1 MLDKIVCY
9 NPDCK
14 RIPSIKIDQEYPF
27 IEVNCSIHKNKRYPI
42 KYYLDLCQ
50 NGSILT
56 CQECFKKLPN
66 NNFIFYCI
74 NCKKYLDSK
83 CFYATC
89 FKKGHKSQKKK
100 LEEINS
106 GIVGSCKHNKGFI
119 KYCKNCD
126 MPLCKDCLGKNNNH
140 INHELQEIKVKS
152 TNDLNVLKNILDKQ
166 EEIFEKQK
174 NLILEYLE
182 ELKNKLKIKRAI
194 FENYKNNKF
203 NLNAL
208 KNLENLNLMINIEYL
223 NKIVSKKVIDMNSD
237 DKSLSLYY
245 FNKMISDESENKL
258 NEANKKENKF
268 IDIDINKKNYLE
280 DDKNKNNIKI
290 YPNGNLIKRIS
301 EKSKIYSLLVL
312 ESNNLALG
320 FSNGFIKIYKNDL
333 FGENNFQSLL
343 TINKFKGR
351 RINYL
356 HQLKDKTLLCCTFSK
371 IHHIAL
377 KNSDSGFDYL
387 GTIKLTSYEIPKKI
401 IELGDNLIV
410 SLGEKNFKKKFLNS
424 IQKKC
429 ILKIFNKINNNE
441 NKNQEEYLSDNE
453 SLNSINSLSSDWES
467 VFSNELEKNS
477 SESEELIEFEEYED
491 KYIKIYKNN
500 KNADRIFLCT
510 IFATQTSEKDN
521 YKFVASS
528 NKKFKGG
535 ENLLS
540 FYGIVKDKNSN
551 KYLIYLE
558 NEKIDKIACS
568 QNVDSICFLDKDII
582 GVALQ
587 NFEESD
593 FDGIAIVNIKKRK
606 LEKIIGGLSI
616 GIINM
621 NIINNKKNIFFFTNN
636 GKDIKKID
644 TLVISEYDKNKKV
657 LENEGSN
664 VICTLKTSCRG
675 GSILKNSNNI
685 KNNVYYI
692 IYTFEDVF
700 ILEIKI

>member
-42 KYYLDLCQ
+42 KYYLDLRQ

-56 CQECFKKLPN
+56 CQECLKKLPN

-371 IHHIAL
+371 IQHIIL
-377 KNSDSGFDYL
+377 KNSDTDFDYL

-410 SLGEKNFKKKFLNS
+410 SLGEKNFKKENS

-453 SLNSINSLSSDWES
+453 SLNSFNSCSSDWES

-528 NKKFKGG
+528 NKIFKGG

-540 FYGIVKDKNSN
+540 FYGIVKDKNSD
-551 KYLIYLE
+551 KYLIFLE
-558 NEKIDKIACS
+558 NEKIEKIACS

-606 LEKIIGGLSI
+606 LEKIIGGLRI

>member
-56 CQECFKKLPN
+56 CQECLKKLPN

-83 CFYATC
+83 CFYKTC

-182 ELKNKLKIKRAI
+182 ELKNKLKLKRAI
-194 FENYKNNKF
+194 FENYKNNRF

-371 IHHIAL
+371 IQHIIL
-377 KNSDSGFDYL
+377 KNSDTDFDYL

-410 SLGEKNFKKKFLNS
+410 SLGEKNFKKENLT
-424 IQKKC
+424 QKKC
-429 ILKIFNKINNNE
+429 ILKIFNKINNE
-441 NKNQEEYLSDNE
+441 NKNQEEYLSDNK

-558 NEKIDKIACS
+558 NEKIEKIACS

-606 LEKIIGGLSI
+606 LEKIIGGLRI

>member
-1 MLDKIVCY
+1 M
-9 NPDCK
+9 
-14 RIPSIKIDQEYPF
+14 
-27 IEVNCSIHKNKRYPI
+27 
-42 KYYLDLCQ
+42 
-50 NGSILT
+50 
-56 CQECFKKLPN
+56 
-66 NNFIFYCI
+66 
-74 NCKKYLDSK
+74 
-83 CFYATC
+83 
-89 FKKGHKSQKKK
+89 
-100 LEEINS
+100 
-106 GIVGSCKHNKGFI
+106 
-119 KYCKNCD
+119 
-126 MPLCKDCLGKNNNH
+126 
-140 INHELQEIKVKS
+140 
-152 TNDLNVLKNILDKQ
+152 
-166 EEIFEKQK
+166 
-174 NLILEYLE
+174 
-182 ELKNKLKIKRAI
+182 
-194 FENYKNNKF
+194 
-203 NLNAL
+203 
-208 KNLENLNLMINIEYL
+208 
-223 NKIVSKKVIDMNSD
+223 
-237 DKSLSLYY
+237 
-245 FNKMISDESENKL
+245 
-258 NEANKKENKF
+258 
-268 IDIDINKKNYLE
+268 
-280 DDKNKNNIKI
+280 
-290 YPNGNLIKRIS
+290 
-301 EKSKIYSLLVL
+301 
-312 ESNNLALG
+312 
-320 FSNGFIKIYKNDL
+320 
-333 FGENNFQSLL
+333 
-343 TINKFKGR
+343 
-351 RINYL
+351 
-356 HQLKDKTLLCCTFSK
+356 
-371 IHHIAL
+371 
-377 KNSDSGFDYL
+377 
-387 GTIKLTSYEIPKKI
+387 
-401 IELGDNLIV
+401 
-410 SLGEKNFKKKFLNS
+410 
-424 IQKKC
+424 
-429 ILKIFNKINNNE
+429 
-441 NKNQEEYLSDNE
+441 
-453 SLNSINSLSSDWES
+453 
-467 VFSNELEKNS
+467 
-477 SESEELIEFEEYED
+477 IEFEEYED

-558 NEKIDKIACS
+558 NEKIEKIACS